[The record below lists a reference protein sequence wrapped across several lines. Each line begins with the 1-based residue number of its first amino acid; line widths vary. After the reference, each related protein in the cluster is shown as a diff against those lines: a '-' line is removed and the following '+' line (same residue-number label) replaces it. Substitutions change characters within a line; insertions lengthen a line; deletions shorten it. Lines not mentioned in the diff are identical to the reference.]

1 MFGGDV
7 VEFVKQL
14 KQIFPDVARDTGPNI
29 LTTIWGYI
37 TQPCASPK
45 SNIPGL
51 HYVKQ
56 YLNYYGYLQD
66 SYGSSFTDEMDQNT
80 VSAIKQYQ
88 KFFRLH
94 DTTGNLNQ
102 ETLDLISRFRCG
114 VPDDIMVGL
123 QNFNDKMVV
132 GVSLIE
138 LSVSNNDVGY
148 MLLDANNKNWAL
160 PNVGSLGTGGIDL
173 GAVAMHQIGHLIGLS
188 HSGDSESVM
197 YPYILP
203 GNRRKVQ
210 LSNDDIQQIKQLSSA
225 NGNGNGVGSSHWG
238 LITTFLLGFPC
249 LFLLY

>member
-1 MFGGDV
+1 MQLSGAEMFGGDV

-114 VPDDIMVGL
+114 VPDGNLFYSLSPLPTVCRGL
-123 QNFNDKMVV
+123 
-132 GVSLIE
+132 
-138 LSVSNNDVGY
+138 
-148 MLLDANNKNWAL
+148 
-160 PNVGSLGTGGIDL
+160 
-173 GAVAMHQIGHLIGLS
+173 
-188 HSGDSESVM
+188 
-197 YPYILP
+197 
-203 GNRRKVQ
+203 
-210 LSNDDIQQIKQLSSA
+210 
-225 NGNGNGVGSSHWG
+225 
-238 LITTFLLGFPC
+238 
-249 LFLLY
+249 